1 MTADHESEPLGVAAD
16 PASEALHVTA
26 DPAPGIEAL
35 RVPVDSPPAGAT
47 TFPPRSSLTRNGS
60 DMAVPAWPPLAVV
73 IVTYSSGEV
82 VEGCLRSLDAAL
94 AGAGPARVVVVDNA
108 SSDDTVE
115 RVREVAP
122 EAEVIQTGRNAGF
135 AAGVNAGIAA
145 ADGCDVLVLNPDI
158 RLAPGSVLLLRQ
170 ALALPGTGI
179 AAPRLTG
186 ETGTL
191 HLSLRRR
198 PTVPRALG
206 EALLGGHRA
215 GRIPA
220 LGELVVDP
228 AAYDRPQAVDWVAG
242 AAWLVSRA
250 CLDALDP
257 LDERYFLYS
266 EETEYMLRAGE
277 AGFAVRYEPRAV
289 AVHLGGEQSTSSR
302 LWALSSANRVRMHRE
317 RYGRPRGQLMRL
329 AVGLNELV
337 RAVARGGAGGRR
349 HRAALRQLVPLREWP
364 LLPGEEGASP
374 ARTAEASSIRTA
386 EVSSIRTEETSRSQA
401 TEASPAQEAS
411 ASPGYVCFSAQDWW
425 YHNRA
430 HSDFQL
436 MRSVAAHRKVLVVNS
451 IGMRMPMPGRSTQ
464 VLRRV
469 GRKLRSV
476 AMLVRRPL
484 RELPGFYVMSPLPL
498 PFYGSPLARRVN
510 ALLVRAQVLAVS
522 RALGLRHPVIM
533 VTIPTAWDVVR
544 PMRRR
549 ALVFNRSDRHSSF
562 PESDR
567 PTIEALER
575 GLLER
580 SDHVVYVSTAL
591 MGEESGVTG
600 DRAHFLDHGVDTDHF
615 RRRPES
621 EQPADLRAIPG
632 PRVGFFGALDDY
644 LVDFDLLER
653 IAVEL
658 PGVSLVLIGDAT
670 VPMERLT
677 RHPNVHWLG
686 FRPYEQI
693 PAYGSGFD
701 VAIMPWLDNPWI
713 RHSNPI
719 KLKEYLALGLPV
731 VSTDFQELAN
741 YADRVRIATD
751 DDLFLDAVRATLR
764 DGGLQPADIIR
775 GSVLGAS
782 WSSRAAQLMAL
793 AELSPG
799 PR

>member
-1 MTADHESEPLGVAAD
+1 MTGDL
-16 PASEALHVTA
+16 
-26 DPAPGIEAL
+26 
-35 RVPVDSPPAGAT
+35 PPA
-47 TFPPRSSLTRNGS
+47 FPARPSSTRNGS
-60 DMAVPAWPPLAVV
+60 DMAVPDRLPLALV
-73 IVTYSSGEV
+73 IVTYSSGKV
-82 VEGCLRSLDAAL
+82 IEGCLRSLDAAL
-94 AGAGPARVVVVDNA
+94 ADAGPARIVVVDNA
-108 SSDDTVE
+108 SADDTVA

-158 RLAPGSVLLLRQ
+158 RLAPGSVLPLRQ

-186 ETGTL
+186 EAGEL

-206 EALLGGHRA
+206 EALLGGNRA

-228 AAYDRPQAVDWVAG
+228 AAYDRPRTADWVSG
-242 AAWLVSRA
+242 AAWMVSRA

-266 EETEYMLRAGE
+266 EETEYMLRAGA

-289 AVHLGGEQSTSSR
+289 AVHLGGEQSTSST

-337 RAVARGGAGGRR
+337 RAVARGRVGGRR
-349 HRAALRQLVPLREWP
+349 HRAALRQLLPLREWP
-364 LLPGEEGASP
+364 LLPGEAPRP
-374 ARTAEASSIRTA
+374 APSTRTTD
-386 EVSSIRTEETSRSQA
+386 
-401 TEASPAQEAS
+401 PS
-411 ASPGYVCFSAQDWW
+411 AGPGYVCFSAQDWW

-436 MRSVAAHRKVLVVNS
+436 MRSIAAHRKVLVVNS

-522 RALGLRHPVIM
+522 RVLGLRRPVIM

-580 SDHVVYVSTAL
+580 SDHVIYVSSAL
-591 MGEESGVTG
+591 MGEERDVTG
-600 DRAHFLDHGVDTDHF
+600 ERAHFLDHGVDTDHF
-615 RRRPES
+615 RRRPKS

-653 IAVEL
+653 LAVEL
-658 PGVSLVLIGDAT
+658 PDVSLVLIGDAT

-686 FRPYEQI
+686 FRPYERI

-741 YADRVRIATD
+741 YADRVRIAAD
-751 DDLFLDAVRATLR
+751 ADLFVDAVRATLR
-764 DGGLQPADIIR
+764 DGGLQPAEAVR

-782 WSSRAAQLMAL
+782 WASRAAQLMAL

>member
-1 MTADHESEPLGVAAD
+1 
-16 PASEALHVTA
+16 
-26 DPAPGIEAL
+26 
-35 RVPVDSPPAGAT
+35 
-47 TFPPRSSLTRNGS
+47 
-60 DMAVPAWPPLAVV
+60 MAVPDRPRLAVV
-73 IVTYSSGEV
+73 IVTYSSGQV
-82 VEGCLRSLDAAL
+82 IEGCLRSLGAAL

-108 SSDDTVE
+108 SPDDTVE
-115 RVREVAP
+115 RVREAAP

-135 AAGVNAGIAA
+135 AAGVNAGVAA
-145 ADGCDVLVLNPDI
+145 AAGCDVLVLNPDI

-170 ALALPGTGI
+170 ALAVPGTGI
-179 AAPRLTG
+179 AAPRLTAGTG
-186 ETGTL
+186 EL

-198 PTVPRALG
+198 PTVLRALG

-215 GRIPA
+215 GRIHP
-220 LGELVVDP
+220 LGELVVEP
-228 AAYDRPQAVDWVAG
+228 AAYRRPHTVDWVTG

-250 CLDALDP
+250 CLDALGP

-302 LWALSSANRVRMHRE
+302 LWALSAANRVRMHRE
-317 RYGRPRGQLMRL
+317 RYGRPRGRLMRL

-337 RAVARGGAGGRR
+337 RAVARGGKGGRR
-349 HRAALRQLVPLREWP
+349 HRAALRELVTMREWP
-364 LLPGEEGASP
+364 SKPGEAD
-374 ARTAEASSIRTA
+374 
-386 EVSSIRTEETSRSQA
+386 
-401 TEASPAQEAS
+401 
-411 ASPGYVCFSAQDWW
+411 SPGYVCFSAQDWW

-451 IGMRMPMPGRSTQ
+451 IGMRMPTPGRSTQ

-498 PFYGSPLARRVN
+498 PFYGSALARRVN

-522 RALGLRHPVIM
+522 RALGLRRPVIM

-591 MGEESGVTG
+591 MDEERRMTG
-600 DRAHFLDHGVDTDHF
+600 DRAYFLDHGVDTDHF

-621 EQPADLRAIPG
+621 EQPADIRAISG

-658 PGVSLVLIGDAT
+658 PDVSLVLIGDAT

-686 FRPYEQI
+686 FRPYESI
-693 PAYGSGFD
+693 PGYGSGFD

-713 RHSNPI
+713 KHSNPI

-731 VSTDFQELAN
+731 VSTDFQELVN
-741 YADRVRIATD
+741 YADRVRIAASG
-751 DDLFLDAVRATLR
+751 DLFLDAVRATLR
-764 DGGLQPADIIR
+764 AGGLQTADKLR

-793 AELSPG
+793 AEPPSG
-799 PR
+799 PRSSGPRLSGPRLSGPR

>member
-1 MTADHESEPLGVAAD
+1 MTPD
-16 PASEALHVTA
+16 PVS
-26 DPAPGIEAL
+26 
-35 RVPVDSPPAGAT
+35 
-47 TFPPRSSLTRNGS
+47 SSLTRNGS
-60 DMAVPAWPPLAVV
+60 DMAAPAWPPLAIV
-73 IVTYSSGEV
+73 IVTYSSGKV

-108 SSDDTVE
+108 SADDTVE
-115 RVREVAP
+115 RVRAVAP

-158 RLAPGSVLLLRQ
+158 RLAPGSVLPLRR

-191 HLSLRRR
+191 HLSMRRR

-215 GRIPA
+215 GRVPA

-228 AAYDRPQAVDWVAG
+228 AAYDSPRVVDWVAG
-242 AAWLVSRA
+242 AAWMISRA

-337 RAVARGGAGGRR
+337 RAVARGGAGGAR

-364 LLPGEEGASP
+364 LLPGEEASP
-374 ARTAEASSIRTA
+374 PRSPTPSPVRETSDPAHGARRTADPVHTTA
-386 EVSSIRTEETSRSQA
+386 ARPRQAET
-401 TEASPAQEAS
+401 
-411 ASPGYVCFSAQDWW
+411 SPGYVCFSAQDWW

-498 PFYGSPLARRVN
+498 PFYGSSLARRVN

-522 RALGLRHPVIM
+522 RALGLRQPVIM

-653 IAVEL
+653 IAVEI

-741 YADRVRIATD
+741 YADRVRIAAD
-751 DDLFLDAVRATLR
+751 ADLFLDAVRATLR
-764 DGGLQPADIIR
+764 DGGLQPADTIR

>member
-1 MTADHESEPLGVAAD
+1 
-16 PASEALHVTA
+16 
-26 DPAPGIEAL
+26 
-35 RVPVDSPPAGAT
+35 
-47 TFPPRSSLTRNGS
+47 
-60 DMAVPAWPPLAVV
+60 MAVPEWPPLAVV
-73 IVTYSSGEV
+73 IVTYSSGKV

-108 SSDDTVE
+108 SADDTVE

-228 AAYDRPQAVDWVAG
+228 AAYDRPQAVDWAAG

-329 AVGLNELV
+329 AVGLNELA

-349 HRAALRQLVPLREWP
+349 HRAALRQLVSLREWP

-374 ARTAEASSIRTA
+374 ARTAE
-386 EVSSIRTEETSRSQA
+386 VSSARAKEISQSRA
-401 TEASPAQEAS
+401 TEASPARETA

-731 VSTDFQELAN
+731 VSTDFQELAS

-751 DDLFLDAVRATLR
+751 GDLFLDAVRATLR
-764 DGGLQPADIIR
+764 DGGLQPADTIR

-782 WSSRAAQLMAL
+782 WASRAAQLMAL

>member
-1 MTADHESEPLGVAAD
+1 ML
-16 PASEALHVTA
+16 
-26 DPAPGIEAL
+26 
-35 RVPVDSPPAGAT
+35 
-47 TFPPRSSLTRNGS
+47 
-60 DMAVPAWPPLAVV
+60 
-73 IVTYSSGEV
+73 
-82 VEGCLRSLDAAL
+82 
-94 AGAGPARVVVVDNA
+94 
-108 SSDDTVE
+108 
-115 RVREVAP
+115 
-122 EAEVIQTGRNAGF
+122 
-135 AAGVNAGIAA
+135 
-145 ADGCDVLVLNPDI
+145 
-158 RLAPGSVLLLRQ
+158 
-170 ALALPGTGI
+170 
-179 AAPRLTG
+179 
-186 ETGTL
+186 
-191 HLSLRRR
+191 
-198 PTVPRALG
+198 RALG
-206 EALLGGHRA
+206 EALLGGRRA
-215 GRIPA
+215 GRIHP
-220 LGELVVDP
+220 LGELVVKP
-228 AAYDRPQAVDWVAG
+228 AAYGRPHTVDWVTG
-242 AAWLVSRA
+242 AAWMVSRA
-250 CLDALDP
+250 CLDALGP

-277 AGFAVRYEPRAV
+277 AGFAVRYEPRAE

-302 LWALSSANRVRMHRE
+302 LWALSAANRVRMHRE

-337 RAVARGGAGGRR
+337 RAVARGGAGGMR
-349 HRAALRQLVPLREWP
+349 HRAALRQLIAMREWP
-364 LLPGEEGASP
+364 PRPGEEAALTTREATPP
-374 ARTAEASSIRTA
+374 AGEVTLPTCETTSLAREEAPVR
-386 EVSSIRTEETSRSQA
+386 QA
-401 TEASPAQEAS
+401 D
-411 ASPGYVCFSAQDWW
+411 SPGYVCFSAQDWW

-436 MRSVAAHRKVLVVNS
+436 MRSIAAHRKVLVVNS
-451 IGMRMPMPGRSTQ
+451 IGMRMPTPGRSTQ

-484 RELPGFYVMSPLPL
+484 PELPGFYVMSPLPL
-498 PFYGSPLARRVN
+498 PFYGSPLVRRVN

-522 RALGLRHPVIM
+522 RALGLHRPVIM

-544 PMRRR
+544 PMRRQ

-591 MGEESGVTG
+591 MDEERRMTG
-600 DRAHFLDHGVDTDHF
+600 DRAYFLDHGVDTDHF

-658 PGVSLVLIGDAT
+658 PDASLVLIGDAT

-686 FRPYEQI
+686 FRPYERI

-713 RHSNPI
+713 KHSNPI

-731 VSTDFQELAN
+731 VSTDFRELVN
-741 YADRVRIATD
+741 YADRVRVAAGG
-751 DDLFLDAVRATLR
+751 DLFLDAVRATLR
-764 DGGLQPADIIR
+764 EGVCGRPATCGGPCSAR
-775 GSVLGAS
+775 
-782 WSSRAAQLMAL
+782 
-793 AELSPG
+793 PG
-799 PR
+799 RRVRHN

>member
-1 MTADHESEPLGVAAD
+1 
-16 PASEALHVTA
+16 
-26 DPAPGIEAL
+26 
-35 RVPVDSPPAGAT
+35 
-47 TFPPRSSLTRNGS
+47 
-60 DMAVPAWPPLAVV
+60 MAVPDRPPLAIV
-73 IVTYSSGEV
+73 IVTYSSGKV

-108 SSDDTVE
+108 SPDDTVE

-122 EAEVIQTGRNAGF
+122 GAEVIQTGRNAGF

-191 HLSLRRR
+191 HLSMRRR

-215 GRIPA
+215 GRVPA

-228 AAYDRPQAVDWVAG
+228 AAYDRPQVVDWVAG
-242 AAWLVSRA
+242 AAWLISRA

-302 LWALSSANRVRMHRE
+302 LWALSAANRVRMHRE

-337 RAVARGGAGGRR
+337 RAVTRGRAGGAR
-349 HRAALRQLVPLREWP
+349 HRAALRRLVPLREWP
-364 LLPGEEGASP
+364 LLPGEEGTSSPRPPTPSPAQGTPSPAHGTASP
-374 ARTAEASSIRTA
+374 ARTDPARTDGVLRTA
-386 EVSSIRTEETSRSQA
+386 DNPVHTT
-401 TEASPAQEAS
+401 

-522 RALGLRHPVIM
+522 RALGLRQPVIM

-591 MGEESGVTG
+591 MGEESGMTG

-731 VSTDFQELAN
+731 VSTDFQELAG

-751 DDLFLDAVRATLR
+751 ADLFLDAVRATLR
-764 DGGLQPADIIR
+764 DGGLQPADTIR

>member
-1 MTADHESEPLGVAAD
+1 MT
-16 PASEALHVTA
+16 
-26 DPAPGIEAL
+26 
-35 RVPVDSPPAGAT
+35 GAT
-47 TFPPRSSLTRNGS
+47 IPPSRTGNGS
-60 DMAVPAWPPLAVV
+60 DMAVPARPRLAVV
-73 IVTYSSGEV
+73 IVTYSSGQV

-108 SSDDTVE
+108 SADDTVE
-115 RVREVAP
+115 RVREAAP

-170 ALALPGTGI
+170 ALAVPGTGI
-179 AAPRLTG
+179 AAPHLTAETG
-186 ETGTL
+186 EL

-198 PTVPRALG
+198 PTVLRALG

-215 GRIPA
+215 GRFHP
-220 LGELVVDP
+220 LGELVVEP
-228 AAYDRPQAVDWVAG
+228 SAYGRPHTVDWVTG
-242 AAWLVSRA
+242 AAWMVSRA
-250 CLDALDP
+250 CLDALGP

-302 LWALSSANRVRMHRE
+302 LWALSAANRVRMHRE

-337 RAVARGGAGGRR
+337 RAVARGGVGGRR
-349 HRAALRQLVPLREWP
+349 HRAALRQLVAMREWP
-364 LLPGEEGASP
+364 PRPGEEAGLP
-374 ARTAEASSIRTA
+374 AREAAPPARE
-386 EVSSIRTEETSRSQA
+386 EVPVQKA
-401 TEASPAQEAS
+401 D
-411 ASPGYVCFSAQDWW
+411 SPGYLCFSAQDWW

-436 MRSVAAHRKVLVVNS
+436 MRSIAAHRKVLVVNS
-451 IGMRMPMPGRSTQ
+451 IGMRMPTPGRSTQ

-522 RALGLRHPVIM
+522 RALGLHRPVIM

-544 PMRRR
+544 PMRRQ

-580 SDHVVYVSTAL
+580 SDHVLYVSTAL
-591 MGEESGVTG
+591 MDEERRMTG
-600 DRAHFLDHGVDTDHF
+600 DRAYFLDHGVDTDHF

-621 EQPADLRAIPG
+621 EQPADIRAIPG

-653 IAVEL
+653 IAGEL
-658 PGVSLVLIGDAT
+658 PDVSLVLIGDAT

-686 FRPYEQI
+686 FRPYETI
-693 PAYGSGFD
+693 PGYGSGFD

-713 RHSNPI
+713 KHSNPI

-731 VSTDFQELAN
+731 VSTDFQELVN
-741 YADRVRIATD
+741 YADRVRIAASG
-751 DDLFLDAVRATLR
+751 DLFLDAVRATLR
-764 DGGLQPADIIR
+764 EGGPRPADDLR

-793 AELSPG
+793 AEPSSD

>member
-1 MTADHESEPLGVAAD
+1 
-16 PASEALHVTA
+16 
-26 DPAPGIEAL
+26 
-35 RVPVDSPPAGAT
+35 
-47 TFPPRSSLTRNGS
+47 
-60 DMAVPAWPPLAVV
+60 MAVPDWPPLAIV

-108 SSDDTVE
+108 SADDTVE
-115 RVREVAP
+115 RVRRVAP

-158 RLAPGSVLLLRQ
+158 RLTPGSVLLLRQ

-186 ETGTL
+186 ETGRL

-206 EALLGGHRA
+206 EALLGGHTA

-228 AAYDRPQAVDWVAG
+228 AAYGRPQTADWVSG
-242 AAWLVSRA
+242 AAWMVSRA

-364 LLPGEEGASP
+364 LLPDEEGAS
-374 ARTAEASSIRTA
+374 ATASLTRDGS
-386 EVSSIRTEETSRSQA
+386 
-401 TEASPAQEAS
+401 SPAEKAP
-411 ASPGYVCFSAQDWW
+411 SPGYVCFSAQDWW

-451 IGMRMPMPGRSTQ
+451 IGMRMPMLGRSTQ

-522 RALGLRHPVIM
+522 RALGLHRPVIM

-575 GLLER
+575 GLLES

-686 FRPYEQI
+686 FRPYERI

-713 RHSNPI
+713 RNSNPI

-741 YADRVRIATD
+741 YADRVRIAAD
-751 DDLFLDAVRATLR
+751 GGLFVEAVRATLR
-764 DGGLQPADIIR
+764 DGGLQPADTMR

-782 WSSRAAQLMAL
+782 WSSRAARLMAL
-793 AELSPG
+793 AELPPG

>member
-1 MTADHESEPLGVAAD
+1 
-16 PASEALHVTA
+16 
-26 DPAPGIEAL
+26 
-35 RVPVDSPPAGAT
+35 
-47 TFPPRSSLTRNGS
+47 
-60 DMAVPAWPPLAVV
+60 MAVPDRLPLAVV
-73 IVTYSSGEV
+73 IVTYSSGKV

-94 AGAGPARVVVVDNA
+94 ADAGPARVVVVDNA
-108 SSDDTVE
+108 SADDTVE
-115 RVREVAP
+115 RVRAVAP

-191 HLSLRRR
+191 HLSMRRR

-206 EALLGGHRA
+206 EALLGGNRA

-228 AAYDRPQAVDWVAG
+228 AAYDSPQVVDWVAG
-242 AAWLVSRA
+242 AAWMISRA

-337 RAVARGGAGGRR
+337 RAVARGGEGGTR

-364 LLPGEEGASP
+364 LLPEDSTPRPPTASP
-374 ARTAEASSIRTA
+374 ARTDGALRTA
-386 EVSSIRTEETSRSQA
+386 ENPVHTT
-401 TEASPAQEAS
+401 P
-411 ASPGYVCFSAQDWW
+411 SPGYVCFSAQDWW

-580 SDHVVYVSTAL
+580 SDHVVYVSNAL

-632 PRVGFFGALDDY
+632 PRVGFFGALDGY

-653 IAVEL
+653 IAVEI

-670 VPMERLT
+670 VPMDRLT

-686 FRPYEQI
+686 FRPYERI

-741 YADRVRIATD
+741 YADRVRIAAD
-751 DDLFLDAVRATLR
+751 ADLFLDAVRATLR
-764 DGGLQPADIIR
+764 DGGLQPADTIR

>member
-1 MTADHESEPLGVAAD
+1 MTADPESEPPGVAAD
-16 PASEALHVTA
+16 PASESDALHLTA
-26 DPAPGIEAL
+26 DPESGIEAL
-35 RVPVDSPPAGAT
+35 RVAADPPSSGVT

-60 DMAVPAWPPLAVV
+60 DMAVPDRPPLAVV
-73 IVTYSSGEV
+73 IVTYSSGKV

-108 SSDDTVE
+108 SADDTVE

-122 EAEVIQTGRNAGF
+122 EAEVIQNGRNAGF

-198 PTVPRALG
+198 PTVTRALG

-228 AAYDRPQAVDWVAG
+228 AAYDRPQTVDWVAG
-242 AAWLVSRA
+242 AAWLISRA

-266 EETEYMLRAGE
+266 EETEYMLRAGA

-364 LLPGEEGASP
+364 LLPGEEGTSP
-374 ARTAEASSIRTA
+374 ART
-386 EVSSIRTEETSRSQA
+386 
-401 TEASPAQEAS
+401 TEAAVSRTTEDSRARETA

-686 FRPYEQI
+686 FRPYEDI

-741 YADRVRIATD
+741 YADRVRIAAGG
-751 DDLFLDAVRATLR
+751 DLFLDAVRETLR
-764 DGGLQPADIIR
+764 DGGLQPAETIR

>member
-1 MTADHESEPLGVAAD
+1 M
-16 PASEALHVTA
+16 
-26 DPAPGIEAL
+26 
-35 RVPVDSPPAGAT
+35 
-47 TFPPRSSLTRNGS
+47 
-60 DMAVPAWPPLAVV
+60 
-73 IVTYSSGEV
+73 IVTYSSGQV

-94 AGAGPARVVVVDNA
+94 AGAGPARIVVVDNA
-108 SSDDTVE
+108 SSDDTLE
-115 RVREVAP
+115 RVRKAAP
-122 EAEVIQTGRNAGF
+122 EARVVQMGRNAGF

-158 RLAPGSVLLLRQ
+158 RLAPGSVLRLRR
-170 ALALPGTGI
+170 ALAVRGAGV
-179 AAPRLTG
+179 AVPRLTA
-186 ETGTL
+186 ETGEL

-215 GRIPA
+215 GRIPP
-220 LGELVVDP
+220 LGGLVVDP
-228 AAYDRPQAVDWVAG
+228 ASYGRPHAVDWATG

-250 CLDALDP
+250 CLDAVGR

-266 EETEYMLRAGE
+266 EETEFMLRAGDR
-277 AGFAVRYEPRAV
+277 GFTVRYEPGAE
-289 AVHLGGEQSTSSR
+289 AVHLGGEQTTSSR

-317 RYGRPRGQLMRL
+317 RHGGPRGQLMRL
-329 AVGLNELV
+329 AVGVNELV
-337 RAVARGGAGGRR
+337 RAVAKGRAGGAR
-349 HRAALRQLVPLREWP
+349 HRAALRELAVMRSWP
-364 LLPGEEGASP
+364 LPPGGM
-374 ARTAEASSIRTA
+374 
-386 EVSSIRTEETSRSQA
+386 
-401 TEASPAQEAS
+401 EASPD
-411 ASPGYVCFSAQDWW
+411 YVCFSAQDWW

-436 MRSVAAHRKVLVVNS
+436 MRSVAARRRVLVVNS
-451 IGMRMPMPGRSTQ
+451 IGMRMPTPGRSTQ

-484 RELPGFYVMSPLPL
+484 RDLPGFYVMSPLPL

-510 ALLVRAQVLAVS
+510 AGLVRAQVRAVS
-522 RALGLRHPVIM
+522 WALGLRRPVIV

-580 SDHVVYVSTAL
+580 SDHVLYVSTAL
-591 MGEESGVTG
+591 MGEERDVTG
-600 DRAHFLDHGVDTDHF
+600 DRAYFLDHGVDTEHF

-621 EQPADLRAIPG
+621 EQPAEIRRIPG

-658 PGVSLVLIGDAT
+658 PDVSLVLVGAAT

-693 PAYGSGFD
+693 PGYGSGFD
-701 VAIMPWLDNPWI
+701 VAIMPWLDNSWI
-713 RHSNPI
+713 QHSNPI

-731 VSTDFQELAN
+731 VSTRFQEIMN
-741 YADRVRIATD
+741 YADRVRIAAD
-751 DDLFLDAVRATLR
+751 GDLFLDAIRATLR
-764 DGGLQPADIIR
+764 DGGLQPAEAMR

-793 AELSPG
+793 AETSPD

>member
-1 MTADHESEPLGVAAD
+1 MTGASPPDMEAPRTVGDPPPGIRVSLTADDPAD
-16 PASEALHVTA
+16 PAS
-26 DPAPGIEAL
+26 GIETLHTAGDL
-35 RVPVDSPPAGAT
+35 SPSGAA
-47 TFPPRSSLTRNGS
+47 TFPVRSSFTRNGS
-60 DMAVPAWPPLAVV
+60 DMAVPDWPPLAIV
-73 IVTYSSGEV
+73 IVTYSSGKV

-108 SSDDTVE
+108 SADDTVE

-122 EAEVIQTGRNAGF
+122 EAQVIQTGRNAGF

-186 ETGTL
+186 ETGRL

-206 EALLGGHRA
+206 EALLGGYRA

-228 AAYDRPQAVDWVAG
+228 AAYGRPQVADWVSG
-242 AAWLVSRA
+242 AAWMVSRA

-317 RYGRPRGQLMRL
+317 LYGRPRGQLMRL

-337 RAVARGGAGGRR
+337 RAVTRGGAGGRR

-364 LLPGEEGASP
+364 LLPDEEGAPP
-374 ARTAEASSIRTA
+374 AR
-386 EVSSIRTEETSRSQA
+386 ETSAPARETSSA
-401 TEASPAQEAS
+401 RETPRETSALAREAP
-411 ASPGYVCFSAQDWW
+411 SPGYVCFSAQDWW

-522 RALGLRHPVIM
+522 RALGLHRPVIM

-575 GLLER
+575 SLLER

-600 DRAHFLDHGVDTDHF
+600 DRAYFLDHGVDTDHF

-713 RHSNPI
+713 KNSNPI

-731 VSTDFQELAN
+731 VSTDFQELVN
-741 YADRVRIATD
+741 YADRVRIASD
-751 DDLFLDAVRATLR
+751 GALFVDAVRATLR
-764 DGGLQPADIIR
+764 DGGLQPADTMR